1 MSDRPAAVPFSAVL
15 EARLARREFLK
26 GGLAAAVV
34 AALPLAGCAT
44 APSARPVAIG
54 FTGIPPSS
62 EDAIRIAPEYDA
74 IVLYRWGDPVGVP
87 GNMPA
92 FRMDASNTAADQEA
106 QAGMHH
112 DGMWFHPLPYGS
124 GSSTHGL
131 LAMNHE
137 YLDDGLLHPDGRRT
151 WTAEKVRK
159 SQAAVGVSV
168 IEVRLQ
174 GARWEVVRPSRYA
187 RRITAYTPCAISGPA
202 GGAPSMRTAAD
213 PSGREVLGTYNG
225 CANGWTPWGTYLTCE
240 ENWQFHFVNLGT
252 VPPEQRRYGLG
263 KGRGYGWERF
273 DERFDAAR
281 HPNEPNRFG
290 WVVEIDPYDPHSQP
304 VKRTAL
310 GRIKH
315 EGAHP
320 AIGSDRRIAFYMAD
334 DEGFEYLYKF
344 VTARPWDPSS
354 REANR
359 RLLDEGTL
367 YAARFDA
374 DGSGVWLP
382 LVHGAGPLTAAN
394 GFADQADVLVK
405 TRQAAD
411 AVGATPMDRP
421 EWCAVHPVTREVYAT
436 LTNNTARGRDKR
448 PGPDAAN
455 PRANNVY
462 GHIIRWREAGDDVA
476 ATRFRWDVFAL
487 GGVADSP
494 DPAKRGRF
502 KGDSFGS
509 PDGLWFDA
517 RGVLWVQTDVSPT
530 ALGRGDYAPLGNNQ
544 MLAADPATG
553 EFRRFLVGPKGC
565 EVTGFTTT
573 PDGRTGFVNIQHPGE
588 NPGEINDPDF
598 PSANGNWPDFDPNGR
613 PRSAT
618 VVIRRKDGGVIGT

>member
-1 MSDRPAAVPFSAVL
+1 MSDRPAAAPFSSIL

-26 GGLAAAVV
+26 GGLAAAVAV
-34 AALPLAGCAT
+34 AFPLAGCAT
-44 APSARPVAIG
+44 APTAGPVTIG

-62 EDAIRIAPEYDA
+62 DDAIRVAHEYDA
-74 IVLYRWGDPVGVP
+74 IVLYRWGDPVGIP

-174 GARWEVVRPSRYA
+174 GARWEIVRPSRYA

-202 GGAPSMRTAAD
+202 AGAPSMRTAAD

-290 WVVEIDPYDPHSQP
+290 WVVEIDPYDPQSKP

-320 AIGSDRRIAFYMAD
+320 SIGPDRRIAFYMAD

-344 VTARPWDPSS
+344 VTARPWDPSG

-382 LVHGAGPLTAAN
+382 LAHGAGPLTAAN
-394 GFADQADVLVK
+394 GFADQAEVLVK

-455 PRANNVY
+455 PRGNNVY

-476 ATRFRWDVFAL
+476 ATAFRWDVFAL

-588 NPGEINDPDF
+588 NPGEINDPGA
-598 PSANGNWPDFDPNGR
+598 PRANGNWPDFDPNGR